1 MEYDKMMTDR
11 IKRLK
16 ESTTIAI
23 AQKANSLRKQGLDVI
38 SFAVGEPDFDTP
50 DNIKEKAVEAIKNG
64 FTKYTPVD
72 GIDELKKAICF
83 KFKRDNNLD
92 YSPSEIIVSCGAKHS
107 LFNICQVLF
116 EKDDEVIILS
126 PFWLTYPDQVA
137 LAGARPVIID
147 TSKSE
152 DFTVTANEL
161 DEFVTS
167 KTKAII
173 LNNPCN
179 PSGKVYS
186 AQELEII
193 TRTAIDNNLF
203 IIADEIYEKLIYDGS
218 KHVSVA
224 ALSEEAKKRTI
235 TVNGVSK
242 AYAMTGWRIGYAAGP
257 QPIIGAMKKIQGQS
271 TTNPVS
277 IAQYASIEALLGPQN
292 DVDRMI
298 KQYQKRRDY
307 LVKELNSIEGVSC
320 RMPEGAFYVF
330 LKIDNLFNKKLGE
343 SVANNSI
350 GFCSYILDEALVAL
364 VPGNAF
370 GCDNFV
376 RLSYATDMQ
385 SIIEGVKRI
394 KKAVNKLER

>member
-1 MEYDKMMTDR
+1 MEYSNILTKK
-11 IKRLK
+11 IKKLR
-16 ESTTIAI
+16 EPSTIAI
-23 AQKANSLRKQGLDVI
+23 AQKARSLRKQGLDVI

-50 DNIKEKAVEAIKNG
+50 DNIKEKALEAIKNG

-72 GIDELKKAICF
+72 GIDRLKEAICS
-83 KFKRDNNLD
+83 KLKGDNDLD

-107 LFNICQVLF
+107 LYNICQVLF

-126 PFWLTYPDQVA
+126 PFWLVYPGQVA

-152 DFTVTANEL
+152 DFTVSANEL
-161 DEFVTS
+161 NEFVTT

-186 AQELEII
+186 TQELEII
-193 TRTAIDNNLF
+193 SRTAIENDFF
-203 IIADEIYEKLIYDGS
+203 IIADEIYEKLVYDGA

-224 ALSEEAKKRTI
+224 ALGKEAKDRTI

-257 QPIIGAMKKIQGQS
+257 QPIIGAMKKIQGHS
-271 TTNPVS
+271 TTNPAS
-277 IAQYASIEALLGPQN
+277 IAQYASVEALLGPQN
-292 DVDRMI
+292 EVENMR

-307 LVKELNSIEGVSC
+307 MVSEINSIEGVSC
-320 RMPEGAFYVF
+320 GMPKGAFYVF
-330 LKIDNLFNKKLGE
+330 LKVNELFNKKVGE
-343 SVANNSI
+343 SAINDSVS
-350 GFCSYILDEALVAL
+350 FCSYILDEARVAL
-364 VPGNAF
+364 VPGKAF

-385 SIIEGVKRI
+385 SITEGIKRLRE
-394 KKAVNKLER
+394 AVNKLNR